1 MKQATQ
7 LQIQWPDEALAA
19 RPSCGAGFYEAFQH
33 LSEGLAKSVT
43 KPSRKI
49 SIGMWLRQENRAFS
63 TIAGESLS
71 NLKALQGA
79 AAVIFGFTLVF
90 FAALIGG

>member
-33 LSEGLAKSVT
+33 FFEGLAKSVT

-49 SIGMWLRQENRAFS
+49 SLGMCSLPDLLRA
-63 TIAGESLS
+63 SLMVCFCF
-71 NLKALQGA
+71 ALM
-79 AAVIFGFTLVF
+79 FL
-90 FAALIGG
+90 AALIGG